1 MDRHRLPDN
10 QPIFDQFPD
19 LLTWETT
26 MHLVSQ
32 VGPSPKYT
40 HHNPESKQ
48 DMPET
53 LLTSLVFKNGGN
65 WRTSISF
72 LKNKTQQQ
80 QQKTSSLLDVLQHT
94 QNIHIWGYVI
104 KIGYK
109 YGLVLQILFHLLAT
123 SLK

>member
-1 MDRHRLPDN
+1 MDCHRLPDN

-32 VGPSPKYT
+32 MGPSPTYT
-40 HHNPESKQ
+40 GHNAESKQ
-48 DMPET
+48 DMPEM
-53 LLTSLVFKNGGN
+53 LPTSLVFKNGGN
-65 WRTSISF
+65 WGTSISF

-80 QQKTSSLLDVLQHT
+80 QQKTSTLLDVLQHT
-94 QNIHIWGYVI
+94 PNIHIWGYVI
-104 KIGYK
+104 KIAYK